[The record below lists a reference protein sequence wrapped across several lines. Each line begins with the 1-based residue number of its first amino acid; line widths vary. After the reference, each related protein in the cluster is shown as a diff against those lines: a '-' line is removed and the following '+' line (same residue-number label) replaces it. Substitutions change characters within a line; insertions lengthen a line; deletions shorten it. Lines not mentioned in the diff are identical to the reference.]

1 MGRSK
6 SLARGVAAA
15 AKPGKSALDHPSLGE
30 EPKAKAFDTGRM
42 PDNFVA
48 GIYIVHLATVV
59 ADVLWGGHHFIASV
73 FLSDLRKSWAEAA
86 YNFSF
91 DSVGKIS

>member
-15 AKPGKSALDHPSLGE
+15 AKPGESALDHPLLGQ
-30 EPKAKAFDTGRM
+30 EPKAFNTGRM